1 MTYLKH
7 LAVMAVALAASAASA
22 ANLPVASYSD
32 SVLIDTSV
40 LSAKNLTLQKVGNAT
55 WNATTGI
62 LTDPVSS
69 VDLASSLVIQFD
81 ATSGFA
87 LFTPGL
93 FGPSKVATLQN
104 FSYNVNTGTLHG
116 DLFTPLGNL
125 LDSDLLTASVKTGG
139 LNGNLINVTAS
150 NFSLATELVTAL
162 GSNAANFQFVADAVK
177 QVKINVT
184 LATAPV
190 PEPSTYA
197 LMGLGLVGIGLVSRR
212 RMAANA

>member
-22 ANLPVASYSD
+22 TNLPVASYSD

>member
-40 LSAKNLTLQKVGNAT
+40 LTAKNLTLQKVGNAT

-125 LDSDLLTASVKTGG
+125 LDSDLLTASTKSGG
-139 LNGNLINVTAS
+139 LSGNLINVTAS

>member
-177 QVKINVT
+177 EVKINVA

-197 LMGLGLVGIGLVSRR
+197 LMGVGLVGIGLMARR
-212 RMAANA
+212 RRAAQ

>member
-177 QVKINVT
+177 EVKSVADYVT
-184 LATAPV
+184 KKSGGNGAIREVVDLILKAQGRWK
-190 PEPSTYA
+190 EIEKMF
-197 LMGLGLVGIGLVSRR
+197 L
-212 RMAANA
+212 

>member
-125 LDSDLLTASVKTGG
+125 LDSDLLTASTKSGG
-139 LNGNLINVTAS
+139 LSGNLINVTAS

>member
-40 LSAKNLTLQKVGNAT
+40 LTAKNLTLQKVGNAT

-177 QVKINVT
+177 EVKINVT
-184 LATAPV
+184 LAAAPV

>member
-7 LAVMAVALAASAASA
+7 LAVMAVAFAASAASA

>member
-177 QVKINVT
+177 EVKINVA

>member
-7 LAVMAVALAASAASA
+7 LAVMAVAFAASAASA

-125 LDSDLLTASVKTGG
+125 LDSDLLTASTKSGG
-139 LNGNLINVTAS
+139 LSGNLINVTAS

>member
-40 LSAKNLTLQKVGNAT
+40 LTAKNLTLQKVGNAT

-177 QVKINVT
+177 EVKINVA

>member
-40 LSAKNLTLQKVGNAT
+40 LTAKNLTLQKVGNAT

-125 LDSDLLTASVKTGG
+125 LDSDLLTASTKSGG
-139 LNGNLINVTAS
+139 LSGNLINVTAS

-177 QVKINVT
+177 EVKINVA

>member
-81 ATSGFA
+81 AASGFA

-177 QVKINVT
+177 EVKINVA

>member
-7 LAVMAVALAASAASA
+7 LAVMAVAFAASAASA

-40 LSAKNLTLQKVGNAT
+40 LTAKNLTLQKVGNAT

-125 LDSDLLTASVKTGG
+125 LDSDLLTASTKSGG
-139 LNGNLINVTAS
+139 LSGNLINVTAS

>member
-32 SVLIDTSV
+32 SVLMDTSV

-55 WNATTGI
+55 WNATTGV
-62 LTDPVSS
+62 LTDPVAS
-69 VDLASSLVIQFD
+69 VDLASALVIQFD
-81 ATSGFA
+81 ASSGFA
-87 LFTPGL
+87 LYTPGL

-116 DLFTPLGNL
+116 DLYTPLGNL

-139 LNGNLINVTAS
+139 LSGNLINVSAS
-150 NFSLATELVTAL
+150 NFSLAAEMVTAL

-177 QVKINVT
+177 QVNISVT
-184 LATAPV
+184 LAAAPV
-190 PEPSTYA
+190 PEPTTYA

>member
-40 LSAKNLTLQKVGNAT
+40 LTAKNLTLQKVGNAT

-177 QVKINVT
+177 EVKINVT

>member
-177 QVKINVT
+177 EVKINVT
-184 LATAPV
+184 LAAAPV